1 MPRPS
6 FGDTTSTKRALYG
19 VRFFALLGLLAVMVT
34 PVSATSIGIT
44 VTRGTT
50 VALPEHGLVPVRVY
64 TNEGRGAFGVLH
76 PSGTV
81 TWFTYPDGGPE
92 VGDRL
97 ITAWTRTALAGGDV
111 LLTSGTSV
119 KVANTRAQ
127 WAGEVP

>member
-1 MPRPS
+1 MSR
-6 FGDTTSTKRALYG
+6 DRW
-19 VRFFALLGLLAVMVT
+19 RILLALVIVALAWGLFLAGAQ
-34 PVSATSIGIT
+34 ATSIGIT

-64 TNEGRGAFGVLH
+64 TNEGRTAAGILH
-76 PSGTV
+76 PDGSV
-81 TWFTYPDGGPE
+81 AWFTYPDGGPE

-111 LLTSGTSV
+111 LLTATTGV